1 VNHKPKKTTGLFRGL
16 VANWCHMTFDKKGGY
31 TNAMMT
37 APCIFSW
44 GWQWW
49 W

>member
-1 VNHKPKKTTGLFRGL
+1 
-16 VANWCHMTFDKKGGY
+16 
-31 TNAMMT
+31 MT